1 VLFFAPY
8 ATFAELE
15 ETVTLKATQRDG
27 HPVDLRLWIVGRD
40 GVAWVTMPR
49 AKTDAHGLT
58 ETRAELL
65 RRGEWRCVVAMRDER
80 RETVNAIHRLRHE
93 KYAVQ
98 RFATVIGMFR
108 ETAGES
114 TVALRL
120 DPCPEP
126 GRSQGVPPPRP
137 STADAAR
144 DRPQPTFISMKQSL
158 LPSRSR
164 TYAP

>member
-1 VLFFAPY
+1 VLFFVLY

-15 ETVTLKATQRDG
+15 ETVTLKATGRDG
-27 HPVDLRLWIVGRD
+27 RSADLRLWIVDRD

-49 AKTDAHGLT
+49 AKADAHDLT

-65 RRGEWRCVVAMRDER
+65 RSGEWRCVVATRDER

-98 RFATVIGMFR
+98 RFATVIGMFG

-126 GRSQGVPPPRP
+126 GKG
-137 STADAAR
+137 
-144 DRPQPTFISMKQSL
+144 
-158 LPSRSR
+158 
-164 TYAP
+164 